1 MNFFDQFDGPSG
13 PSGGASPYAGAISSI
28 ESSGNYREVGPV
40 TRTGDRALGRYQIMA
55 QNIRPWSKEILGRE
69 VTPQEF
75 MSNTQLQDQIFD
87 GKFGQYVDKYGP
99 EGAAR
104 AWFAGEGGM
113 NHPDRLD
120 SLGTSVADYSRK
132 FTKAMGFAGQPQ
144 PRNDL
149 PPMIANGQSAPS
161 ASQAAPSGG
170 NFFDQFDETPPQPSP
185 EPTQT
190 PSTSGRPRVVIN
202 TDDFGKRFDAAAQ
215 LPVDN
220 AAELQAG
227 LVNRGSQM
235 TAPAPRDNFSQIFT
249 DFENQGSAAGQR
261 TTPNIA
267 AQSKNLIS
275 TDVQEGDD
283 GNAYFVDP
291 VSGKLTA
298 TDVNKHV
305 VLRDP
310 ADGRL
315 KVFGRTDSTDEGVL
329 SSAGRLLG
337 TGLATGAPV
346 TRAVGPA
353 VEAVEAAQTPGRQ
366 VVEAGQRLG
375 VGVPRAIASDRT
387 SVQRI
392 GQGIRNI
399 PVVGDAI
406 PRATQQLSEDL
417 GGAVQRVAGEFGQ
430 GSGPNVAN
438 RIGNT
443 LGSAADTETRAAID
457 SARRTDEAAQTAF
470 EQAQRGGLQ
479 ALDETEAQSLQ
490 AARQAVGDLSPQ
502 DMGQLVSSRLRAG
515 EAAARARKEQ
525 LYNVAGQSDAAISAD
540 AVGGVRAR
548 VAQALEDDGRVI
560 DGVLTPASSRMLDEL
575 QRFSGINIE
584 NRAVGARLPSPAGE
598 APVRAAVN
606 MQGVEQ
612 VRKRLNGLSR
622 AVTNDADRS
631 AARSIIREFDN
642 WLSDSFDSAL
652 FSGSEEA
659 LNSFRAARSA
669 NTEWRAKFGFN
680 ARDDADRIVNRIAT
694 GEVTPQEVSNW
705 LVGASKVGS
714 KGVSSRLLT
723 RIAEATGGDPE
734 AMQAIRG
741 GIWNRLS
748 QSTGGVDA
756 KAGAKVANDINEFL
770 NGSGREVAN
779 RLFTPEQR
787 GVMTAYADTLRRTQ
801 EARGQLAEAGQLTK
815 PGTTEVGIGPM
826 QDLANTVLGRNGRT
840 DEALFSAIN
849 SYAKS
854 GSRGDVQTLARLV
867 KAIPQ
872 QDRGDLAGA
881 IIRQVG
887 ISPRTGQFSPDV
899 FASQWKTYTPQA
911 KAILFGNAG
920 AHRQALDDIM
930 TISERLKQVGS
941 RFGNPS
947 GTAQNTNLVAI
958 GAGAFAA
965 PLTTLSAAIGGGV
978 AARLLSSP
986 AGAAS
991 AAKWSRSYQALRLAP
1006 SAQRLAAFEMAS
1018 RNLANTAGVSTPV
1031 SDFIRAVQGTVP
1043 ARAQDEQN

>member
-1 MNFFDQFDGPSG
+1 MANFFDQFDMETGGSQQPS
-13 PSGGASPYAGAISSI
+13 YADAIAGI
-28 ESSGNYREVGPV
+28 ESRGSGNYRAVGPA
-40 TRTGDRALGRYQIMA
+40 TRSGDRALGRYQVMS
-55 QNIRPWSKEILGRE
+55 QNIRPWSREILGRE
-69 VTPQEF
+69 VTPSEF
-75 MSNTQLQDQIFD
+75 MSDQNLQDQIFE
-87 GKFGQYVDKYGP
+87 GKFGQYVQKYGP

-104 AWFAGEGGM
+104 AWFAGEEGM
-113 NHPDRLD
+113 NHPDRRD

-132 FTKAMGFAGQPQ
+132 FTGAMGFAGQPQ
-144 PRNDL
+144 PRTDL
-149 PPMIANGQSAPS
+149 PPMIANGRSAPAPQS
-161 ASQAAPSGG
+161 APSGG
-170 NFFDQFDETPPQPSP
+170 NFFDQFDEAPSAQPQAAP
-185 EPTQT
+185 

-227 LVNRGSQM
+227 LVNRGAQM
-235 TAPAPRDNFSQIFT
+235 TAQPRDNFSQIFT
-249 DFENQGSAAGQR
+249 DFENQGAAAGQR

-275 TDVQEGDD
+275 ADVQEGDD
-283 GNAYFVDP
+283 GNAYYIDP
-291 VSGKLTA
+291 ASGRLLP
-298 TDVNKHV
+298 TDSNKHV

-310 ADGRL
+310 GDGRL
-315 KVFGRTDSTDEGVL
+315 KVFARTDSTDEGVL

-337 TGLATGAPV
+337 TGLATGSPV
-346 TRAVGPA
+346 SRVVGPA
-353 VEAVEAAQTPGRQ
+353 VEAAQAPGRQ
-366 VVEAGQRLG
+366 VVEAGQRLA
-375 VGVPRAIASDRT
+375 VDVPRAIASDRT

-406 PRATQQLSEDL
+406 PRATQQLTDDL

-443 LGSAADTETRAAID
+443 IGGAAQRETQAATD
-457 SARRTDEAAQTAF
+457 AARRTDEAAQTAF
-470 EQAQRGGLQ
+470 EQSQRAGMQ
-479 ALDETEAQSLQ
+479 ALDEIDAQALDV
-490 AARQAVGDLSPQ
+490 ARRAVGDLSPQ
-502 DMGQLVSSRLRAG
+502 DMGQLITARLRAG
-515 EAAARARKEQ
+515 EQAARGNKER
-525 LYNVAGQSDAAISAD
+525 LYSVAANSDAAISAD
-540 AVGGVRAR
+540 AVGSVRAR
-548 VAQALEDDGRVI
+548 VAQALENDGRVI

-575 QRFSGINIE
+575 QRFSGLNIE

-622 AVTNDADRS
+622 AATNDADRS

-642 WLSDSFDSAL
+642 WLNDSFDNAL
-652 FSGSEEA
+652 FSGSDEA
-659 LNSFRAARSA
+659 LNAFREARAANA
-669 NTEWRAKFGFN
+669 DWRTRFGFN

-694 GEVTPQEVSNW
+694 GEVTPQEVANW
-705 LVGASKVGS
+705 LIGASKVGS

-770 NGSGREVAN
+770 NGSGRDVAD
-779 RLFTPEQR
+779 RLFTPQQR
-787 GVMTAYADTLRRTQ
+787 GIMSAYADTLRRTQ
-801 EARGQLAEAGQLTK
+801 EGREHLAAAARVTRPTA
-815 PGTTEVGIGPM
+815 TEVGTGPM
-826 QDLANTVLGRNGRT
+826 QELADTVLGRNGRT

-867 KAIPQ
+867 RAIPQ

-911 KAILFGNAG
+911 KTILFGNAG
-920 AHRQALDDIM
+920 PHRQALDDIM
-930 TISERLKQVGS
+930 TISERMKQVGS

-947 GTAQNTNLVAI
+947 GTAQNRNFFAM
-958 GAGAFAA
+958 GAGAMAA
-965 PLTTLSAAIGGGV
+965 PLTTMTAVIGGWPV
-978 AARLLSSP
+978 AKILASP

-991 AAKWSRSYQALRLAP
+991 AAKWTRAYSALRLAP
-1006 SAQRLAAFEMAS
+1006 STARLVAFETAS
-1018 RNLANTAGVSTPV
+1018 RNLANTAGINVS
-1031 SDFIRAVQGTVP
+1031 SADFIRAVQGTVP
-1043 ARAQDEQN
+1043 GSAEDE